1 MSKYVDWFTEAVSPK
16 PQTEDYILPRMAMTI
31 VQPDHPAALKNSC
44 HALAAREI
52 ARLKSSGELT
62 PDHRIAMVGLS
73 TTVYHTVLTD
83 GEKVVFDSLDR
94 DFSKN
99 KYDPDGN
106 TYFSKEHSTHLR
118 VMKDISVQDFLKDY
132 VAKVIV
138 SKPSDYAPSEA

>member
-52 ARLKSSGELT
+52 SRLQQSGELT
-62 PDHRIAMVGLS
+62 PEHRIAMVGLS

-94 DFSKN
+94 SLSNN
-99 KYDPDGN
+99 KYDPDRN

-118 VMKDISVQDFLKDY
+118 VM
-132 VAKVIV
+132 
-138 SKPSDYAPSEA
+138 